1 MKFWHTVPELTVC
14 LWRRPEEAVPF
25 IRKHFNVDCTINLPD
40 SISNSSLTLCQ
51 QQSWVTSGPR
61 LLQHLLFLLIA
72 LDEPSAANA
81 TLFGLVLLLLFLQSG
96 GKKSISNPT
105 LLSTG
110 QQMAQVLCS
119 QLMQMLEKIKENYYP
134 ARTSTKPVPKCSQ
147 GKVVSTLGCA
157 ELQSPPCPTEVI
169 SATQKSQS
177 HFHCHPLVFTLWE
190 KDMGGWDPPRILA
203 SVRHFPS
210 LENRLHFNYR
220 EMTIFGA
227 QPPAQRFSSSV
238 CKHC

>member
-1 MKFWHTVPELTVC
+1 MC

-72 LDEPSAANA
+72 LDEPSAANT

-119 QLMQMLEKIKENYYP
+119 QLMQMLEKTEENYYP
-134 ARTSTKPVPKCSQ
+134 GRMSTKPAPEHSGQ
-147 GKVVSTLGCA
+147 GGFHTGST
-157 ELQSPPCPTEVI
+157 EQQSPPCPTEVKCI
-169 SATQKSQS
+169 SATQKPQA
-177 HFHCHPLVFTLWE
+177 HFHCHPLVFTLWK
-190 KDMGGWDPPRILA
+190 KDK
-203 SVRHFPS
+203 
-210 LENRLHFNYR
+210 
-220 EMTIFGA
+220 
-227 QPPAQRFSSSV
+227 SSTGRVGTSQDS
-238 CKHC
+238 CFCQALS

>member
-1 MKFWHTVPELTVC
+1 MVC
-14 LWRRPEEAVPF
+14 LWRRPEEAVLF

-61 LLQHLLFLLIA
+61 LLQHLLLLLTV

-81 TLFGLVLLLLFLQSG
+81 TLFGLVLLLLFLQGG

-119 QLMQMLEKIKENYYP
+119 QLMQTLEKIKENYCP
-134 ARTSTKPVPKCSQ
+134 GRMSTKPVPEHSGQ
-147 GKVVSTLGCA
+147 GG
-157 ELQSPPCPTEVI
+157 
-169 SATQKSQS
+169 
-177 HFHCHPLVFTLWE
+177 
-190 KDMGGWDPPRILA
+190 
-203 SVRHFPS
+203 
-210 LENRLHFNYR
+210 LHSG
-220 EMTIFGA
+220 M
-227 QPPAQRFSSSV
+227 
-238 CKHC
+238 C